1 MKDRTSDKIDYN
13 YFGETVK
20 IRITKRTRSI
30 GKWKPDRYRNTN
42 FTQKTS
48 IEYKTGTKKI
58 N

>member
-30 GKWKPDRYRNTN
+30 GK
-42 FTQKTS
+42 
-48 IEYKTGTKKI
+48 
-58 N
+58 